1 MRKCVKYR
9 NKYLWMKKK
18 MNISGLNFSTNLV
31 NSDRL
36 SPQFN
41 LIHNLTG
48 VFGIFFSQ
56 ELAKTV
62 PLVGH

>member
-1 MRKCVKYR
+1 MRKCVKSGMYICGQK
-9 NKYLWMKKK
+9 NE
-18 MNISGLNFSTNLV
+18 NISSTNLV
-31 NSDRL
+31 DSDRL